1 MITANGAKIGR
12 KEEMRSKEE
21 IWRRAKMLMFIFFMV
36 GMFVSLVLVWM
47 IMQYGVY
54 LVSNAYK

>member
-1 MITANGAKIGR
+1 
-12 KEEMRSKEE
+12 MRSKEE